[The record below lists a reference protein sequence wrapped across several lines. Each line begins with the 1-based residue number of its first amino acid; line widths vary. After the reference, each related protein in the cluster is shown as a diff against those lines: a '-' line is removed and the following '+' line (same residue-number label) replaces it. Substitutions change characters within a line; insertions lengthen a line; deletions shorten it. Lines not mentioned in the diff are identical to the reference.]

1 MAYLREASER
11 YFKITK
17 GYALEWLI
25 NVFSNN
31 QLLKYLRNI
40 YYHKIPK
47 EYGKRSFSALII
59 QLTNFDYN
67 SFD

>member
-31 QLLKYLRNI
+31 QLLKRPRNVYYLKFQENVE
-40 YYHKIPK
+40 KNL
-47 EYGKRSFSALII
+47 EYFVQMDR
-59 QLTNFDYN
+59 
-67 SFD
+67 

>member
-31 QLLKYLRNI
+31 QLLKLLRNE
-40 YYHKIPK
+40 YHNKILK
-47 EYGKRSFSALII
+47 EYGKEFETFRSIP
-59 QLTNFDYN
+59 D
-67 SFD
+67 

>member
-31 QLLKYLRNI
+31 QLLKRPRNVYYLKFQENI
-40 YYHKIPK
+40 EKNL
-47 EYGKRSFSALII
+47 EYFVQMDR
-59 QLTNFDYN
+59 
-67 SFD
+67 

>member
-31 QLLKYLRNI
+31 QLLILKRPRNVYYLKFQENVE
-40 YYHKIPK
+40 KNL
-47 EYGKRSFSALII
+47 EYFVQMDR
-59 QLTNFDYN
+59 
-67 SFD
+67 

>member
-1 MAYLREASER
+1 MAYLREASEW

-31 QLLKYLRNI
+31 QLLILKRLRIVYHLKFQENI
-40 YYHKIPK
+40 DKNLEYFVLLEK
-47 EYGKRSFSALII
+47 E
-59 QLTNFDYN
+59 
-67 SFD
+67 